1 MTKRPDVSNER
12 ISDLSFGFIANFEI
26 VSDFDIRIS
35 NLGSKLGGIR
45 VSQAY
50 GPLNIRAGRENFRPF
65 A

>member
-12 ISDLSFGFIANFEI
+12 ISDFSFGFIANFEI
-26 VSDFDIRIS
+26 VLDFDIRIS

-45 VSQAY
+45 SLRLMDQ
-50 GPLNIRAGRENFRPF
+50 LKIRAGHENFRPF